1 MRARMLVITATLG
14 MATLAWAQTIGPG
27 GGPMAPGPSQPHGY
41 TPGGTGP
48 GGVSVAPGPAAR
60 GVNVERVGPGGSI
73 LAPGPAGSV
82 RTGPTFRR
90 PTVVR
95 TSRAIITQKAKRRQP
110 AKKRKRRAP

>member
-1 MRARMLVITATLG
+1 MRVRLLVITAMLG

-27 GGPMAPGPSQPHGY
+27 GGPIAPGPSQPHGY

-73 LAPGPAGSV
+73 LAPPRQS
-82 RTGPTFRR
+82 
-90 PTVVR
+90 
-95 TSRAIITQKAKRRQP
+95 TSSKPPSPSRDGAVECFETRAS
-110 AKKRKRRAP
+110 